1 MTLTNGEIIE
11 EITMKGSL
19 EKKLAGVALNFIFVQ
34 DMNENTILL
43 SKYHIVKAELVHIES

>member
-1 MTLTNGEIIE
+1 
-11 EITMKGSL
+11 MKGSL